1 MWQKKRPQV
10 SGRCYL
16 DFLVSLISKHFGR
29 FKTIFKQLNVAVLG
43 NEELKK
49 ELELKELKDT
59 IMFDVSN
66 CCLRL
71 TLPSVT
77 ALLGVVHLIF
87 PPHIF
92 SASVKLGHVTSWIG
106 GASSE

>member
-29 FKTIFKQLNVAVLG
+29 FKTIFKQLNVVGLG

-49 ELELKELKDT
+49 EKDT

-71 TLPSVT
+71 ILPSVT
-77 ALLGVVHLIF
+77 ALLGVVHLTF

-92 SASVKLGHVTSWIG
+92 SASVNLGHVTSWIG